1 MSASLELQDVR
12 KSWGATTILHGVGLD
27 VQPGMFVS
35 LLGPSGCGKTTLLRI
50 ITGYLA
56 PDSGRISM
64 NGRDIT
70 NQPTHRRNMGMVF
83 QSFALFPHLTVA
95 DNVGFPLDV
104 RGVKGAERASRI
116 DQALAAVHLQQY
128 RDSHPRQLSGGQQQ
142 RVGLARAIVYRPEV
156 LLLDE
161 PLSNLDASLR
171 EEMRLEISELTRRL
185 EMTSIYV
192 THDQKEAL
200 ALSTRIAV
208 MNQGR
213 VVQFGTPEDIYRR
226 PQSAFV
232 ARFVGYANA
241 VPAQAA
247 NGQISLLGRPAFPA
261 PRATNLNGPVTAF
274 IHASDIELCSA
285 RDPDGISCRLIEI
298 GFMGDHM
305 EYLLEHPSTL
315 RFKVYAPVTS
325 AVLDRGAAVA
335 VRLPPEKLVIVPED
349 SP

>member
-1 MSASLELQDVR
+1 MPAGSTRLLPPYTSSNIAS
-12 KSWGATTILHGVGLD
+12 
-27 VQPGMFVS
+27 
-35 LLGPSGCGKTTLLRI
+35 
-50 ITGYLA
+50 
-56 PDSGRISM
+56 
-64 NGRDIT
+64 
-70 NQPTHRRNMGMVF
+70 
-83 QSFALFPHLTVA
+83 
-95 DNVGFPLDV
+95 
-104 RGVKGAERASRI
+104 
-116 DQALAAVHLQQY
+116 
-128 RDSHPRQLSGGQQQ
+128 SHPRQLSGGQQQ

-226 PQSAFV
+226 PGSAFV

-241 VPAQAA
+241 LPAQAS
-247 NGQISLLGRPAFPA
+247 GGSVSLLGMPPFQA
-261 PRATNLNGPVTAF
+261 PGVTNISGPVIAF
-274 IHASDIELCSA
+274 IHATDIELCSA